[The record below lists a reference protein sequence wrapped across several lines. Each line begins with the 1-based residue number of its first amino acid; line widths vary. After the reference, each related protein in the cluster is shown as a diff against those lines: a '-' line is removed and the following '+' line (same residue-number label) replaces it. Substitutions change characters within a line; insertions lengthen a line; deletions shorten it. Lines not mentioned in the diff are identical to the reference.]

1 MQGALLREAA
11 RKGGFFYYI
20 CSMKNEN
27 DWKQRLGVVYS
38 TNPDFQY
45 QTAQTVEADTLPP
58 AKQRLI
64 VAIDRRQMAGKQ
76 VTLVKGFV
84 GKQNDLAALAKTL
97 KTKCGVGG
105 TAKDGEITIQGDL
118 RDKLVTLLTQMGYNA
133 KRGN

>member
-1 MQGALLREAA
+1 
-11 RKGGFFYYI
+11 
-20 CSMKNEN
+20 MKNDK

-38 TNPDFQY
+38 TNPDFKY
-45 QTAQTVEADTLPP
+45 QTAETAEPDTLPP

-64 VAIDRRQMAGKQ
+64 VAIDRRQRAGKQ
-76 VTLVKGFV
+76 VTLIKGFV

-118 RDKLVTLLTQMGYNA
+118 RDKLVALLTTMSYNA